1 MGEVYGLT
9 ADPVPTLTGEIL
21 EVVSPRPNISSRGR
35 HGRRLAL
42 LVVLLGVVSLATLF
56 VSAAMWPAFA
66 LPIMVAIPLTGQ
78 MGLGVS
84 AIVMASVVTFVAGR
98 PGASVVALAVGWVV
112 FVGTAVAVGSRYGKV
127 QRDLSK
133 VVGASLR
140 DRLTGLYNFA
150 FFSDALRRE
159 TERATRYGGLVSLVL
174 FDLDLFKSFNDTH
187 GHEAGNRLLAEVGR
201 VVEASRRSADVAAR
215 FGGEEFAL
223 LVPGDAG
230 AAVEAAE
237 RIRLAI
243 ARIIVPVGHGQ
254 HDGRTVSAGVATYK
268 PGDTPD
274 ALVEAADRA
283 LYLSKRRGRNRVSV
297 SGETQVTRAAS
308 A

>member
-1 MGEVYGLT
+1 M
-9 ADPVPTLTGEIL
+9 
-21 EVVSPRPNISSRGR
+21 VVSTRPNISSRGR

-42 LVVLLGVVSLATLF
+42 LAVLLGIVSLATLV
-56 VSAAMWPAFA
+56 VSAAIWPAFA

-84 AIVMASVVTFVAGR
+84 AIVAGSVLTFVAGR
-98 PGASVVALAVGWVV
+98 PGASVVALGVGWVV
-112 FVGTAVAVGSRYGKV
+112 FVGTAIAVGSRYGKV

-159 TERATRYGGLVSLVL
+159 TERVTRYGGLVSLAL
-174 FDLDLFKSFNDTH
+174 FDLDSFKSFNDTH

-201 VVEASRRSADVAAR
+201 VVETSRRSADVAAR

-230 AAVEAAE
+230 AAAEAAE

-243 ARIIVPVGHGQ
+243 ARIIVPVGNGQ
-254 HDGRTVSAGVATYK
+254 HDGRTISAGVATYK

-274 ALVEAADRA
+274 SLVEAADRA

-297 SGETQVTRAAS
+297 SGETQVARAAS

>member
-1 MGEVYGLT
+1 M
-9 ADPVPTLTGEIL
+9 
-21 EVVSPRPNISSRGR
+21 VVSTRPNISSRGR

-42 LVVLLGVVSLATLF
+42 LAVLLGIVSLATLV
-56 VSAAMWPAFA
+56 VSAAIWPAFA

-84 AIVMASVVTFVAGR
+84 AIVAGSVLTFVAGR
-98 PGASVVALAVGWVV
+98 PGASVVALGVGWVV
-112 FVGTAVAVGSRYGKV
+112 FVGTAIAVGSRYGKV

-159 TERATRYGGLVSLVL
+159 TERVTRYGGLVSLVL
-174 FDLDLFKSFNDTH
+174 FDLDSFKSFNDTH

-201 VVEASRRSADVAAR
+201 VVETLRRSADVAAR

-230 AAVEAAE
+230 AAAEAAE

-243 ARIIVPVGHGQ
+243 ARIIVPVGNGQ
-254 HDGRTVSAGVATYK
+254 HDGRTISAGVATYK

-274 ALVEAADRA
+274 SLVEAADRA

-297 SGETQVTRAAS
+297 SGETQVARAAS

>member
-1 MGEVYGLT
+1 MESVS
-9 ADPVPTLTGEIL
+9 VRPTHMT
-21 EVVSPRPNISSRGR
+21 VHRRQA
-35 HGRRLAL
+35 RRL
-42 LVVLLGVVSLATLF
+42 VLLTVLLAVPALATLF
-56 VSAAMWPAFA
+56 VSAATWPAFA
-66 LPIMVAIPLTGQ
+66 LPIMIALPLTGQ
-78 MGLGVS
+78 VGLGVS
-84 AIVMASVVTFVAGR
+84 SLAAASVFAVVAGR
-98 PGASVVALAVGWVV
+98 PAAGGIALTVGWVAFV
-112 FVGTAVAVGSRYGKV
+112 FAALVVGTRYDKV
-127 QRDLSK
+127 QRDLTR

-159 TERATRYGGLVSLVL
+159 TGRVTRYGGLVSLVL
-174 FDLDLFKSFNDTH
+174 FDLDSFKSFNDTH

-201 VVEASRRSADVAAR
+201 VVETSRRSADVAAR

-230 AAVEAAE
+230 AAAEAAE

-243 ARIIVPVGHGQ
+243 ARIIVPVGNGQ
-254 HDGRTVSAGVATYK
+254 HDGRTISAGVATYK

-297 SGETQVTRAAS
+297 SGETQVARAAS